1 MGKWK
6 STLLVLTGFLTLGAA
21 ATTTTSAKAKKTPVT
36 VNVVFNVRD
45 RNAMNTYVNQTV
57 DPTSVNYHRYLTPQQ
72 VADRFGRTN
81 AEISDFTKYFNQYH
95 LKSAA
100 YLGNFVMKVQGSQ
113 KNLVKAF
120 KATPAKTNKDWDV
133 TGTKLPGKLSSQ
145 VTSVLGLFVDN
156 KKTAT
161 KTDKKALKFTHN
173 LIQDDAPI
181 VAGSQN
187 QLAKKYGPTKFA
199 DRYGVNKLY
208 GQNFHG
214 AGQRIGV
221 IVTYDFN
228 SSDAANY
235 WKQMGVN
242 SDFSR
247 IHKVY
252 TTDNTGGP
260 KPKDNADVTSQEEAS
275 LDIEQAGGVADQA
288 QIDAYIGVSGNG
300 DTTPDVQYL
309 DAFATAIGDNR
320 DKQLTTSSSFG
331 TELTGFGRGGL
342 SETASEFNDAINLV
356 FEQAA
361 IQGTAIFNA
370 AGDHGPHEVANKSMN
385 LPFPTSEY
393 AVQVG
398 GTTLPYTKIIG
409 GRLVQ
414 VQKER
419 AWGDSYSQKTVTK
432 PTDFPGGGG
441 GFSALN
447 PTPAYQLGVSG
458 VNTYNAFN
466 MVKYIKGGFLPN
478 SDPGMISGSR
488 DGRNVPD
495 ISGNADQHTGYALY
509 MTVKVGKQSRS
520 VWVNAGGTS
529 FVAPQM
535 AGASAIINSGL
546 NTSAGFWNPQLYKF
560 AVQPDSPFHVLD
572 DATVDNTNLYYTG
585 QPGKVYN
592 QATGLGTVDFSKL
605 FNKFNTQQ

>member
-6 STLLVLTGFLTLGAA
+6 SALLVLTGFVTLGAVS
-21 ATTTTSAKAKKTPVT
+21 TTASANAKQTPVT

-45 RNAMNTYVNQTV
+45 RNAMNTYVSQTV
-57 DPTSVNYHRYLTPQQ
+57 DPMSVNYHQYLTPQQ

-81 AEISDFTKYFNQYH
+81 AEFSDFNRYFSQYH

-100 YLGNFVMKVQGSQ
+100 YPGNFVMKVQGSQ

-145 VTSVLGLFVDN
+145 VASVLGLFVDK
-156 KKTAT
+156 KKTST

-173 LIQDDAPI
+173 LIEDDTPI
-181 VAGSQN
+181 VASSQN

-208 GQNFHG
+208 DQNLHG

-228 SSDAANY
+228 PSDVADY
-235 WKQMGVN
+235 WKQMRVN
-242 SDFSR
+242 SDVSR
-247 IHKVY
+247 IHKIY

-260 KPKDNADVTSQEEAS
+260 KPKNNDDVTSQEEAS
-275 LDIEQAGGVADQA
+275 LDVEQAGGVADQA
-288 QIDAYIGVSGNG
+288 QIDAYVGVSSNG
-300 DTTPDVQYL
+300 DTTLDVQYL

-320 DKQLTTSSSFG
+320 DKQLTTSQSFG
-331 TELTGFGRGGL
+331 NELNGFGRGGL

-361 IQGTAIFNA
+361 IQGTVIFNA
-370 AGDHGPHEVANKSMN
+370 AGDSGPYEVANKSTN

-409 GRLVQ
+409 GQLIQ
-414 VQKER
+414 VKKER
-419 AWGDSYSQKTVTK
+419 AWGDSYSQGTVTK
-432 PTDFPGGGG
+432 PTVFPGGGG
-441 GFSALN
+441 GFSTLN
-447 PTPAYQLGVSG
+447 PTPAYQLGVPG

-466 MVKYIKGGFLPN
+466 MLKYTKGGYLVNP
-478 SDPGMISGSR
+478 DPEMISGTHQ
-488 DGRNVPD
+488 GRNVPD
-495 ISGNADQHTGYALY
+495 ISGNADEKTGYGVYITYKAGNTQVPIW
-509 MTVKVGKQSRS
+509 M
-520 VWVNAGGTS
+520 NAGGTS

-535 AGASAIINSGL
+535 AGASAVINSGL
-546 NTSAGFWNPQLYKF
+546 KTSAGFWNPQLYKF
-560 AVQPDSPFHVLD
+560 AVQSDTPFHVLD
-572 DATVDNTNLYYTG
+572 DATMENTNLYYTG

-605 FNKFNTQQ
+605 FTKFNAQQ